1 MAFSMVSTVK
11 STWYFAIFSILAS
24 TKSILQLG
32 NNLFMFYNYNTAI
45 RKVLWVNIN

>member
-1 MAFSMVSTVK
+1 MASTVK
-11 STWYFAIFSILAS
+11 STWNLVTLSAILSIAAS

-32 NNLFMFYNYNTAI
+32 NNPFMFYNYNTAI